1 MPLQELQRLIVESLN
16 VLIYRSVCAPIENQQ
31 LGIADIRLHAFCK
44 STARG
49 CDIVAPKAYLRGR
62 CDSAELLLRVV
73 SHDSIR
79 LPQKTVDRLCG
90 PTPHKGSERLN
101 VIRLGDVQLR
111 GEAPW
116 EQGMNHHFGHAVQC
130 FGCDLEIFDESL
142 QKGV

>member
-16 VLIYRSVCAPIENQQ
+16 VLIYRGMRACVKNQQ

-49 CDIVAPKAYLRGR
+49 RDIVAPKAYLRGR

-79 LPQKTVDRLCG
+79 LPQKTVDRLG
-90 PTPHKGSERLN
+90 RPAPHKSRERLN

-116 EQGMNHHFGHAVQC
+116 EQGMDHHLGHAVQC
-130 FGCDLEIFDESL
+130 FGCDLKVLDKSL